1 MKHKFF
7 DKYILKKL
15 LKAQKLKKEKGI
27 TNDQIAIN
35 IWSRQSTIMENC
47 VGFNFN
53 VHNGKG
59 FKKIT
64 ISNEM
69 VGKKF
74 GEFAPTRLFVTHKKN
89 IKR

>member
-1 MKHKFF
+1 MKQKFF

-27 TNDQIAIN
+27 ANDQIAIN

-74 GEFAPTRLFVTHKKN
+74 GEFAPTRFFVTHKKN
-89 IKR
+89 KKG

>member
-1 MKHKFF
+1 MVSS
-7 DKYILKKL
+7 I
-15 LKAQKLKKEKGI
+15 
-27 TNDQIAIN
+27 
-35 IWSRQSTIMENC
+35 TIMENC

-89 IKR
+89 KKG

>member
-1 MKHKFF
+1 MKQKFF

-27 TNDQIAIN
+27 ANDQIAIN

-89 IKR
+89 KKG

>member
-15 LKAQKLKKEKGI
+15 LKAHKLKKEKGI
-27 TNDQIAIN
+27 ANDQIAIN

-74 GEFAPTRLFVTHKKN
+74 GEFAPTRLFVTHKK
-89 IKR
+89 IKKG